1 MTNREGLQGKQDKGR
16 TESDLHKENPQMTYY
31 FPVHEKTKENKLRKS
46 LELEKKCELFNFH
59 FCGMHE
65 TQPNQEFRVIIFSY
79 DTCHSRQLIFA
90 IFFFNQAK
98 FAKLINV

>member
-16 TESDLHKENPQMTYY
+16 TESELHKENPQMTLTVHEN

-90 IFFFNQAK
+90 IFFIKRN
-98 FAKLINV
+98 LRN

>member
-1 MTNREGLQGKQDKGR
+1 MTNRKGLQGKQDKGR
-16 TESDLHKENPQMTYY
+16 TESDLHKQNPQMTYY
-31 FPVHEKTKENKLRKS
+31 FPVNEKTKENKLRKS

-79 DTCHSRQLIFA
+79 DTSFTSAYFCN
-90 IFFFNQAK
+90 FFYQAK